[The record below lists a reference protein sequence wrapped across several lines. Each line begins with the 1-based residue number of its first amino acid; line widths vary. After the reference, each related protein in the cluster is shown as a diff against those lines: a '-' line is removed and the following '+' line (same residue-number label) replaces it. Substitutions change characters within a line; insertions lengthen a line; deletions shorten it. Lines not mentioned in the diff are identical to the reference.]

1 MNSIFKKQSR
11 LERFGSAI
19 MDVLEVIGD
28 AMVEAQKE
36 EEERLRTFA
45 VETPAG
51 RDVLKGELFKL
62 RIELASLESKRC
74 YFGGSDEYRH
84 RQERID
90 ELRSKILLYEREIL
104 RF

>member
-1 MNSIFKKQSR
+1 MNGIFTKKSK
-11 LERFGSAI
+11 LERLGGAI
-19 MDVLEVIGD
+19 GDVLEAIID
-28 AMVEAQKE
+28 SAIESQKR

-62 RIELASLESKRC
+62 RIELASLESKRY
-74 YFGGSDEYRH
+74 YFGSNEYKH
-84 RQERID
+84 HQERID
-90 ELRSKILLYEREIL
+90 ELRSKIRLYEREIL